1 MLIQIKIGL
10 PRMDEDNSILSPL
23 TNIKTIL
30 QQMNR
35 RAINR
40 TKRKHQITSVR
51 SIQHSKLNTQTKSKQ
66 TWHTHIQN
74 EKTRNLNLKIAG
86 KREGNDLTSIPE
98 VKKCQFF
105 KTAH

>member
-51 SIQHSKLNTQTKSKQ
+51 SIQHSKLNTPNQIQTNMAHSYTERKNPQLKP
-66 TWHTHIQN
+66 QN
-74 EKTRNLNLKIAG
+74 S
-86 KREGNDLTSIPE
+86 RETGR
-98 VKKCQFF
+98 
-105 KTAH
+105 